1 MSQPIEN
8 KSKWATRLIEESG
21 IKRYI
26 DSPLHSDFNKP
37 KPDFTCSINEYG
49 IVIAYKKDVKRQ
61 LKLNRGKV
69 SMTETNTLGYAVN
82 KACKCAENIL
92 RSKNCPV
99 RRIFAIGISGD
110 EDNHLIDSVLVRKG
124 MLAENGEEP
133 PIVIGRPRKVEDLQD
148 FSPQYI
154 SDSLIYSVNTEE
166 KYAPEH
172 YARTFRNEIRSY
184 TNFTEN
190 EILLTGTGMLLA
202 ALGARNVKGGHRP
215 LPDSEEG
222 KKILFNWLKAAL
234 KLPKAENFIYYF
246 FEILKAPVLHE
257 GTPRLPKHST
267 PAQHLMEF
275 LEKDV
280 IPLEEV
286 NKDSIKTF
294 YMAFKRLME
303 RRSPLASTPE
313 FVTSLFYD
321 ILEITSSDRVLDA
334 LCGGGD
340 LMTAIAERMEQSGED
355 SCRDHQVMGMENPA
369 GLQMAGIAEATFK
382 LNRTEDLCKVL
393 EGSLNDFQGKANI
406 GILCPSYEVVHSE
419 VAFNNLEATKELL
432 DKIEPGGKVLCVLPQ
447 SSLTTR
453 NGQDL
458 QIKKDILAQNT
469 LEGVITLER
478 RIGIFPCLA
487 IFTAGIPQP
496 AKKKSKFISCSL
508 ENESYETVGRDG
520 IRVRLR
526 PSASRAEFEDEKR
539 KEIIDLWRS
548 KGNLDAKHFIEVEPK
563 PEEEWL
569 HSFYYFNTDVPT
581 EEDFEK
587 TVGDYL
593 SFQFSMIMQGR
604 GYLFD
609 N

>member
-1 MSQPIEN
+1 
-8 KSKWATRLIEESG
+8 
-21 IKRYI
+21 
-26 DSPLHSDFNKP
+26 
-37 KPDFTCSINEYG
+37 
-49 IVIAYKKDVKRQ
+49 
-61 LKLNRGKV
+61 
-69 SMTETNTLGYAVN
+69 
-82 KACKCAENIL
+82 
-92 RSKNCPV
+92 
-99 RRIFAIGISGD
+99 
-110 EDNHLIDSVLVRKG
+110 
-124 MLAENGEEP
+124 
-133 PIVIGRPRKVEDLQD
+133 
-148 FSPQYI
+148 
-154 SDSLIYSVNTEE
+154 
-166 KYAPEH
+166 
-172 YARTFRNEIRSY
+172 
-184 TNFTEN
+184 
-190 EILLTGTGMLLA
+190 
-202 ALGARNVKGGHRP
+202 
-215 LPDSEEG
+215 
-222 KKILFNWLKAAL
+222 
-234 KLPKAENFIYYF
+234 
-246 FEILKAPVLHE
+246 
-257 GTPRLPKHST
+257 
-267 PAQHLMEF
+267 
-275 LEKDV
+275 
-280 IPLEEV
+280 
-286 NKDSIKTF
+286 
-294 YMAFKRLME
+294 
-303 RRSPLASTPE
+303 
-313 FVTSLFYD
+313 
-321 ILEITSSDRVLDA
+321 
-334 LCGGGD
+334 
-340 LMTAIAERMEQSGED
+340 
-355 SCRDHQVMGMENPA
+355 
-369 GLQMAGIAEATFK
+369 
-382 LNRTEDLCKVL
+382 CKVL
-393 EGSLNDFQGKANI
+393 EGSLNDFKGKANI

-539 KEIIDLWRS
+539 REIIDLWRS